1 MGFLHLLILED
12 FKSWR
17 GRQIIGPFKRF
28 NCIIGPNGSGK
39 SNVMDA
45 ISFVIGER
53 TANLRVKSIRELI
66 HGANMGRPVSSTAS
80 VHLVYSEENGE
91 EKTFSRLI
99 RGNSSDYQ
107 LNKKSLGRA
116 AYVLEL
122 EKIGVIVKARNCLVF
137 QGEVESIA
145 IKKPK
150 ERTHLFE
157 QISNSLEF
165 AEEYEKKKKL
175 MLQAEEDAQFSYSKR
190 KNAAVER
197 KQARLEK
204 EEADAYKKLQHQ
216 VRNSKAKLQLFQLYY
231 NENKLGSLAKQL
243 EEKRLDTNSQ
253 KEQLAHCES
262 ELKEAKKGL
271 GKVTRDLQHLEKE
284 IKIKETSLNDLRPQ
298 YIKAKENTAHQ
309 IKKSESAKS
318 SLKNNE
324 KRCNKLDQEIEELET
339 EIAAVQEAW
348 RAFERKVEED
358 QTRRQVDVELEQSQ
372 IDQYKSLKDA
382 ARKKGAVLQQ
392 QLEKLQWEQKANEE
406 RLAMDERRQKEI
418 EGNKKCVEEQIEEYQ
433 RRGGKLENYITSC
446 NNTLEENKSKEE
458 QLVQEIESGRQRM
471 SEVNEQLNNT
481 CSELQNAR
489 IDYHEGS
496 CQRRRAEILDSLKR
510 MYPDFVYGRLFEL
523 CHPIHKKYQLAVTKM
538 FGKYMNAIIVSG
550 EKVARDCIRFLKQE
564 RADPETFLALDY
576 LEIKPINEKLREIK
590 GAKLIIDVVQCSS
603 LPLKKVIQFVCGNGL
618 VCETLMEAKHI
629 AFDGPQRLKAVSLDG
644 TLFMKSGVISGG
656 SSDLRF
662 KAKRWDEKE
671 INELKEKKDSLMSE
685 LKELMKIKRKE
696 SDLKQLQAQI
706 QGTQTRLKYSQSEL
720 DVIKRKHLGSCLSER
735 SRLES
740 DFSNLASHMTMLEEE
755 LERRRLEIE
764 ELQEQMNKVEDKVFR
779 NFCAEIG
786 VSNIRD
792 YEEEHLKQHQET
804 DKKRLEYSNQKTRLE
819 IQLEYS
825 RGQLKKETEKT
836 AKLKESMRKEEEEI
850 EKLKKEE
857 QRIRL
862 KVEEVL
868 SEQQQL
874 RNQLTLKKS
883 ELRDA
888 QNLVEDVRKRL
899 LNVNRDVG
907 KKQKETM
914 TVESKIEQKRLER
927 HNLLLDC
934 KVQDLAVD
942 LLAGSLDDITEIE
955 LETESGS
962 TPATADI
969 YEREMNI
976 LIDYGHLP
984 EDLKDLTTEN
994 EISAE
999 LMKLRQECISHENDL
1014 LKTSAPNL
1022 KAIERFQNVTDK
1034 FQESADAFEASRR
1047 KAIQCRSDFE
1057 QVKRRRYE
1065 LFSQCFEHVSLAIDE
1080 IYKKLCRNA
1089 SAQAFLSPEN
1099 PEEPYLDG
1107 IGYNCVAP
1115 GKRFMPMDNLSG
1127 GEKSVAALAL
1137 VFAIHSFRPA
1147 PFFILDEVDA
1157 ALDNSNIGKVTSY
1170 IREQSREQF
1179 QMVVISLKEEFYS
1192 KADALIGVWTKQEEL
1207 SSHVL
1212 TLDLTV
1218 YEEEKEEEE
1227 EGEDTGNKS

>member
-1 MGFLHLLILED
+1 MGFLHLLILEN

-66 HGANMGRPVSSTAS
+66 HGANIGQPVSSSAS
-80 VHLVYSEENGE
+80 VHLVYGEENGE
-91 EKTFSRLI
+91 EKTFSRI
-99 RGNSSDYQ
+99 IVGNSSDYR
-107 LNKKSLGRA
+107 LNNKSVGRA
-116 AYVLEL
+116 AYILEL
-122 EKIGVIVKARNCLVF
+122 ERIGIIVKARNCLVF

-145 IKKPK
+145 MKKPK

-157 QISNSLEF
+157 QISTSLEF
-165 AEEYEKKKKL
+165 AEEYEKKKKV

-197 KQARLEK
+197 RQAKLEK
-204 EEADAYKKLQHQ
+204 EEAHAYKKLQQQ
-216 VRNSKAKLQLFQLYY
+216 VRESKGKLQLFQLFY
-231 NENKLGSLAKQL
+231 NENKLKYLLKYL
-243 EEKRLDTNSQ
+243 EEKQVDTSSQ
-253 KEQLAHCES
+253 KEQLTHCES
-262 ELKEAKKGL
+262 ELKAAKKEL
-271 GKVTRDLQHLEKE
+271 GRMTREQQHIEKE
-284 IKIKETSLNDLRPQ
+284 IKTKETSLNDLRPQ
-298 YIKAKENTAHQ
+298 YIKAKENTTHQ
-309 IKKSESAKS
+309 IKKSESTKS

-324 KRCNKLDQEIEELET
+324 KQCNKLDQEIVELEM
-339 EIAAVQEAW
+339 EISAVQEA
-348 RAFERKVEED
+348 RRGFERRVEED
-358 QTRRQVDVELEQSQ
+358 QTQREVDIELEQSQ
-372 IDQYKSLKDA
+372 LEQYKSLKDT
-382 ARKKGAVLQQ
+382 ARKKSAVLQQ
-392 QLEKLQWEQKANEE
+392 QLEKLHWEQKANEE
-406 RLAMDERRQKEI
+406 KLIIDQRRQKEI
-418 EGNKKCVEEQIEEYQ
+418 EGNKKCVEEQIEEYH
-433 RRGGKLENYITSC
+433 RREGKLETYI
-446 NNTLEENKSKEE
+446 NNSINALEEHRSQEE
-458 QLVQEIESGRQRM
+458 QLVHEIESGKQRM
-471 SEVNEQLNNT
+471 SEVNEELNNT
-481 CSELQNAR
+481 VSELQNAR

-496 CQRRRAEILDSLKR
+496 RQRRKAEILESLKR
-510 MYPDFVYGRLFEL
+510 MYPDSVYGRLFEL
-523 CHPIHKKYQLAVTKM
+523 CHPIHKKYQLAVTKV
-538 FGKYMNAIIVSG
+538 FGKYMNGIVVST
-550 EKVARDCIRFLKQE
+550 EKVARDCIRFLKEE
-564 RADPETFLALDY
+564 RAEPETFLSLDY

-590 GAKLIIDVVQCSS
+590 GAKMMIDVVQCSS
-603 LPLKKVIQFVCGNGL
+603 ALLKKAIQFVCGNGL
-618 VCETLMEAKHI
+618 ICETVKEAKHI
-629 AFDGPQRLKAVSLDG
+629 AFDGPQRLKTVSLDG
-644 TLFMKSGVISGG
+644 TLFLKSGVISGG

-671 INELKEKKDSLMSE
+671 INDLKEKKDSLMSE
-685 LKELMKIKRKE
+685 LKELMKVRRKE

-720 DVIKRKHLGSCLSER
+720 EVIKKRHLGKCFAER

-740 DFSNLASHMTMLEEE
+740 EFANLASHITMLKEE

-764 ELQEQMNKVEDKVFR
+764 ELQEKMNKVEDKVFKT
-779 NFCAEIG
+779 FCEEIG
-786 VSNIRD
+786 VRNIRD
-792 YEEEHLKQHQET
+792 YEEKHLKQHEET
-804 DKKRLEYSNQKTRLE
+804 DKKRLEFSNQKTRLE

-836 AKLKESMRKEEEEI
+836 TKLKESLSKEEEEI
-850 EKLKKEE
+850 AKLKKEE

-868 SEQQQL
+868 SQQQQL
-874 RNQLTLKKS
+874 KNQLTLKKS
-883 ELRDA
+883 ECGDA
-888 QNLVEDVRKRL
+888 QKFVEDVRKKL
-899 LNVNRDVG
+899 LNVNREMG

-914 TVESKIEQKRLER
+914 IVESKIEQKKLER

-934 KVQDLAVD
+934 KVQDLPIH

-955 LETESGS
+955 LETESDS

-976 LIDYGHLP
+976 LIDYRHLP
-984 EDLKDLTTEN
+984 EDLKNLATEN

-999 LMKLRQECISHENDL
+999 LMKMRQECIAHENNF

-1022 KAIERFQNVTDK
+1022 KAIERLQNVTDK
-1034 FQESADAFEASRR
+1034 FHETADAFEASRR
-1047 KAIQCRSDFE
+1047 KASQCRNEFE
-1057 QVKRRRYE
+1057 QVKHRRYE

-1170 IREQSREQF
+1170 IREQSREQI
-1179 QMVVISLKEEFYS
+1179 QIVVISLKEEFYS
-1192 KADALIGVWTKQEEL
+1192 KADALIGVCTEHEEL
-1207 SSHVL
+1207 CSEVL
-1212 TLDLTV
+1212 TLDLTA
-1218 YEEEKEEEE
+1218 YEEDDEE
-1227 EGEDTGNKS
+1227 EGEDTDRKP